1 MDEKITEMFLEIKN
15 LIIGVN
21 DKIDKLEEKVNKLED
36 RIVKLEEK
44 INKLEERIIKL
55 EEKVNKLEERIT
67 KLENKVNKLEERVNS
82 LEKRVGDIEQI
93 INNFKKRM
101 DEMEKKI
108 EEREDEQRK
117 NFAKLE
123 YILYDRTD
131 ALFDAYTFNDE
142 KNKEVENKIKSLK
155 NILDNAIYRI
165 GKLESKLD

>member
-1 MDEKITEMFLEIKN
+1 MEKRK
-15 LIIGVN
+15 
-21 DKIDKLEEKVNKLED
+21 
-36 RIVKLEEK
+36 R
-44 INKLEERIIKL
+44 
-55 EEKVNKLEERIT
+55 RIT
-67 KLENKVNKLEERVNS
+67 RNYKNT
-82 LEKRVGDIEQI
+82 
-93 INNFKKRM
+93 
-101 DEMEKKI
+101 
-108 EEREDEQRK
+108 RK